1 MTTHLQKVHFKLQC
15 HGGSRFVACNCW
27 MQTPWQVMQRDNEW
41 TTAKS
46 GKPRRFIPMVGE
58 LRLAALLDKYQYLN
72 LTESCNLVFNVCLIY
87 QFVYASS

>member
-1 MTTHLQKVHFKLQC
+1 
-15 HGGSRFVACNCW
+15 
-27 MQTPWQVMQRDNEW
+27 
-41 TTAKS
+41 
-46 GKPRRFIPMVGE
+46 MVGE